1 MKISMKILYLIHST
15 YNPGGMERVLLNK
28 VSYFVEEKGWDVT
41 VVTTDQCDRPSFY
54 PFPEGVKMI
63 DLGINYS
70 DDNGKPFAKK
80 LLGYLKRRKLH
91 AKKFEALLK
100 QLKPDVVDCFYPGEC
115 SFVPSI
121 KDGSKK
127 VMELHQSKLFH
138 HQYNRSGLMG
148 LADKVRARMD
158 ERLVRRF
165 DRFVVL
171 TQEDREMWGEM
182 PGIRVIPNAANFIAE
197 KYSDCSSKRVIA
209 VGRLDYQKGFD
220 RLILVWEKVHQQMP
234 DWRLDI
240 FGQGEWREMLQ
251 SMIDERELQGVVK
264 LNNPTKNIGG
274 EYVGSSIIVMTSN
287 YEGFGMVLVEAMSCG
302 VPAVSFDCK
311 CGPAEIISQHDGGLV
326 VKNGDIEGLAESI
339 VKLMTDE
346 ELRKRMGENAK
357 RVVETYSEERVM
369 GLWVNLFEEISRLRS
384 K

>member
-1 MKISMKILYLIHST
+1 MKNCTRILYLIHST

-28 VSYFVEEKGWDVT
+28 VRYFVEKKGWDVI
-41 VVTTDQCDRPSFY
+41 VVTTDQHDRPSFY

-171 TQEDREMWGEM
+171 TQEDRDMWGEM

-197 KYSDCSSKRVIA
+197 KYSDCSAKRVIA

-311 CGPAEIISQHDGGLV
+311 CGPEEIISQHDGGLV
-326 VKNGDIEGLAESI
+326 VKNGDIEGLAEAI
-339 VKLMTDE
+339 VKLMKDE

-369 GLWVNLFEEISRLRS
+369 KKWIDLYEETIAD
-384 K
+384 